1 MQPHAQFSPRAGV
14 GLLRLVN
21 LDPEPL
27 REMEMIQ
34 DREKEQATAKATN
47 PKPAAVPE
55 PDQVFHT
62 DRDPAF

>member
-1 MQPHAQFSPRAGV
+1 MPPHARFSPRSGV
-14 GLLRLVN
+14 GLLRFAN
-21 LDPEPL
+21 RDPEPL

-34 DREKEQATAKATN
+34 GREKGQATAKATN

-55 PDQVFHT
+55 PGQVFHR